1 MSSTPRAIAEKLAA
15 TISDRRSQLGL
26 TQAQV
31 TRRGGPSKPTQIR
44 YEASDIPSGAQDGT
58 LRKYESA
65 LELPP
70 GTLQAILDGGEPVIP
85 HPSETTLSSL
95 FERPGPEPVDVWH
108 VDGTKLRSLF
118 EEIQM
123 LRARV
128 MELPVPVDV
137 REQVDEITARQV
149 EILMDHVRQ
158 PPPTPPQT
166 SSSAE
171 TSDSQSGVS
180 SRQG

>member
-58 LRKYESA
+58 LHKYESA

-70 GTLQAILDGGEPVIP
+70 GTLQTILDGGQPIIP
-85 HPSETTLSSL
+85 DPSETTLSSL
-95 FERPGPEPVDVWH
+95 FERPGPDVWH

-118 EEIQM
+118 EELQM

-137 REQVDEITARQV
+137 RQQVDDIQARQV

-158 PPPTPPQT
+158 PPPTPSQPPRG
-166 SSSAE
+166 AE